1 MTSKILNGLLISAF
15 VTVSATNAMAS
26 NTSEATVVTI
36 ERYAPNANIAA
47 LNHRQISTLMNVIS
61 SSDDGISHKKA
72 MVRTLIR
79 NFENGVFSG

>member
-1 MTSKILNGLLISAF
+1 MTSKILKGLLISAF

-26 NTSEATVVTI
+26 DTPAITVAAI
-36 ERYAPNANIAA
+36 EKYAPDANVSA

-61 SSDDGISHKKA
+61 SGDEGFGEKQSQ
-72 MVRTLIR
+72 VRALIR

>member
-1 MTSKILNGLLISAF
+1 MTSKILKGLLISAF

-26 NTSEATVVTI
+26 DTSAATVATI
-36 ERYAPNANIAA
+36 EKYAPDANVSA

-61 SSDDGISHKKA
+61 SSDEGFGGKQNQVQA
-72 MVRTLIR
+72 LIR